1 MNRRQFQTSLA
12 ALAAAALLPRTEGH
26 ASTPAPAPQLD
37 LSSKKT
43 YQVAMLVYPGMTALD
58 LIGPQ
63 YAFASIMGAEVSLVA
78 KTTAPVRTDTG
89 VTLVPDRTFQQCP
102 AQLDILFI
110 PGGSRGTVAAMN
122 DPETVA
128 FVKDRGSRATWVTSV
143 CTGSLILGAAGLLQG
158 RRATSHWLVRDNILP
173 LLGAQPI
180 NQRVVIDGNRMTGA
194 GVSAGLDLGLTL
206 VAKIKGED
214 YARAVQLMEEY
225 DPQPPFHA
233 GSPQTAGPA
242 ITRMMVDMHQQFL
255 DTATSSAHTA
265 ATHFNTPTGAH

>member
-1 MNRRQFQTSLA
+1 MNRRQFQTNLA
-12 ALAAAALLPRTEGH
+12 ALAAAALLTRTETH
-26 ASTPAPAPQLD
+26 ASTPAPAAPLD

-43 YQVAMLVYPGMTALD
+43 YQVAMLAYPGMTALD

-78 KTTAPVRTDTG
+78 KSSAPLRTDTG
-89 VTLVPDRTFQQCP
+89 VTLMPDLTFQQCP
-102 AQLDILFI
+102 AQLDILFV

-128 FVKDRGSRATWVTSV
+128 FIKDRGSRATWVTSV

-158 RRATSHWLVRDNILP
+158 RKATSHWLVRDNILP
-173 LLGAQPI
+173 LLGAQPV
-180 NQRVVIDGNRMTGA
+180 NQRVVIDGNRVTGA

-206 VAKIKGED
+206 VAKIKGEQ

-233 GSPQTAGPA
+233 GSPQSAGPD
-242 ITRMMVDMHQQFL
+242 ITKLMVDMHQQFL
-255 DTATSSAHTA
+255 ETARSSAHNA
-265 ATHFNTPTGAH
+265 ATHLSARN